1 MDDTNFISI
10 REFARR
16 LGVADTSVHKAIKAQ
31 KISKGIDYSN
41 TKKPIINYKIAI
53 REWKNNRSTMK
64 VRDTTPISSKPK
76 VVKVKPIIE
85 AKPIISVES
94 EVVEYPIIETV
105 EIEDESET
113 DSAKPIK
120 LRNSAEFNEAKRVEA
135 IIKARTAQLEYEE
148 LKGSLVNSKDVY
160 KELFAVGQTVRSA
173 MQAIP
178 DKYIDNILA
187 CDTRQEASDLLNKAI
202 SQALEELSNAVKD
215 VEI

>member
-41 TKKPIINYKIAI
+41 PKKPIINYKIAI

>member
-1 MDDTNFISI
+1 
-10 REFARR
+10 
-16 LGVADTSVHKAIKAQ
+16 
-31 KISKGIDYSN
+31 
-41 TKKPIINYKIAI
+41 
-53 REWKNNRSTMK
+53 
-64 VRDTTPISSKPK
+64 
-76 VVKVKPIIE
+76 
-85 AKPIISVES
+85 
-94 EVVEYPIIETV
+94 
-105 EIEDESET
+105 
-113 DSAKPIK
+113 
-120 LRNSAEFNEAKRVEA
+120 
-135 IIKARTAQLEYEE
+135 